1 MQEGELLWNPTAKNT
16 RLDEFTVFLKNTRQL
31 EFSDYNALWQWSVD
45 RLEDFWQSLHQFFAV
60 RSSPYSHVLKTRVM
74 PGAKWFVG
82 ATLNYAEH
90 CFLHKS
96 QTPAIIFAD
105 ERGTYCEISWAD
117 LEQQVGSLAQH
128 LREFGVQAGDR
139 VVAYIGNT
147 PEAIVAFLACA
158 SLGAIWSSTSLEM
171 GVGSIVDR
179 FSQIEPKVLFAAP
192 EYFYNGKC
200 LDVRASIAALQEK
213 LPSLQ
218 KTIVLGQE
226 FDALLNR
233 KVKPEFTALPFDH
246 PLYILY
252 SSGTTGLPKPIVHGH
267 GGILLEHLKQLG
279 LQSNLGADDRFFWF
293 TTTGWMMWN
302 YLVSG
307 LLVGSSLVLWDGS
320 PTHPTPDALWRLCER
335 AKITV
340 FGCGAAYL
348 HGNIKLGLEPKHQF
362 DLSKLRAIGSTGSPL
377 SLDGFLYVYQKVKA
391 DVQLFSTSGGT
402 DVCSAFLGGSPW
414 SPVWA
419 GELSCRSLGADLHA
433 LDDHGNSVIGVVGEL
448 VLKSPMPSM
457 PLYFWN
463 DHGNKRYLE
472 SYFAEYA
479 GVWRHGDWVKI
490 TARGSAIIY
499 GRSDATI
506 NRAGVRI
513 GTAEFYSV
521 VEGLPEIQDSLIINL
536 EQLGQPSYMPLFV
549 VLRKELN
556 TPLEQGTD
564 AALEQGTDVAL
575 EQKIKTTI
583 RQVLSPRLVPDEI
596 IAVEAIPRTLNGKKL
611 ELPIKKILLGADPA
625 QVLNKDAIANPEA
638 LAFFV
643 ALAQKRQSR

>member
-1 MQEGELLWNPTAKNT
+1 MQQGDLLWNPTSHNT
-16 RLDEFTVFLKNTRQL
+16 RLDDFVAFLKTTKSL
-31 EFSDYNALWQWSVD
+31 EFADYHALWQWSVD
-45 RLEDFWQSLHQFFAV
+45 QLEDFWESLYQFFAV
-60 RSSPYSHVLKTRVM
+60 QSSPYTSVLEARVM
-74 PGAKWFVG
+74 PEAKWFVG
-82 ATLNYAEH
+82 AKLNYAEH
-90 CFLHKS
+90 CFLHQS
-96 QTPAIIFAD
+96 QAPAIIFAN
-105 ERGTYCEISWAD
+105 ECGTYREITWAD

-128 LREFGVQAGDR
+128 LREFGVQVGDR
-139 VVAYIGNT
+139 VAAYIGNT
-147 PEAIVAFLACA
+147 PEAVVAFLACA

-179 FSQIEPKVLFAAP
+179 FCQIEPKILFAAP
-192 EYFYNGKC
+192 EYHYNGKC
-200 LDVRASIAALQEK
+200 LDVRATIATLQEK

-226 FDALLNR
+226 FDALLTR
-233 KVKPEFTALPFDH
+233 DAKPEFVALPFDH

-279 LQSNLGADDRFFWF
+279 LQSNLGANDRFFWF

-307 LLVGSSLVLWDGS
+307 LLLGSSLVLWDGS
-320 PTHPTPDALWRLCER
+320 PTHPAPDALWRLCER

-348 HGNIKLGLEPKHQF
+348 HGNIKLGLEPKRDY
-362 DLSKLRAIGSTGSPL
+362 DLTALRAIGSTGSPL
-377 SLDGFLYVYQKVKA
+377 SLDGFLYVYEKVKA

-433 LDDHGNSVIGVVGEL
+433 FDDHGNSVLETVGEL

-463 DHGNKRYLE
+463 DHDNKRYLE

-506 NRAGVRI
+506 NKAGVRI

-521 VEGLPEIQDSLIINL
+521 VEGLPEVQDSLIINL
-536 EQLGQPSYMPLFV
+536 EQLGEQSYMPLFV
-549 VLRKELN
+549 VLR
-556 TPLEQGTD
+556 QGLD
-564 AALEQGTDVAL
+564 AALEQGLDAAL
-575 EQKIKTTI
+575 EKRIKSTI
-583 RQVLSPRLVPDEI
+583 RQALSPRLVPDEI
-596 IAVEAIPRTLNGKKL
+596 FAVEAIPRTLNGKKL

-625 QVLNKDAIANPEA
+625 KVLNKDAIANPEA

>member
-1 MQEGELLWNPTAKNT
+1 MQQGDLLWSPLPNQTT
-16 RLDEFTVFLKNTRQL
+16 RLDNFVAFLKTTRGL
-31 EFSDYNALWQWSVD
+31 EFLDYDMLWHWSVD
-45 RLEDFWQSLHQFFAV
+45 KLEDFWESVYQFFEV
-60 RSSPYSHVLKTRVM
+60 RGSPYSHVLEARVM
-74 PGAKWFVG
+74 PGAKWFTG
-82 ATLNYAEH
+82 CTLNYAEH

-96 QTPAIIFAD
+96 QKPALIFAN
-105 ERGTYCEISWAD
+105 EAGIYTECSWAE
-117 LEQQVGSLAQH
+117 LERQVGSLADH
-128 LREFGVQAGDR
+128 LRQFGVQAGDR
-139 VVAYIGNT
+139 VVGYLGNT
-147 PEAIVAFLACA
+147 PEAVVAFLASA
-158 SLGAIWSSTSLEM
+158 SLGAIWSCTSLEM

-179 FSQIEPKVLFAAP
+179 FSQIEPKVLLAAT
-192 EYFYNGKC
+192 EYHYNGKRVDC
-200 LDVRASIAALQEK
+200 HATVVALQQK

-218 KTIVLGQE
+218 KTILLGEE
-226 FDALLNR
+226 FNSLLTR
-233 KVKPEFTALPFDH
+233 DCQPEFVPLPFEH

-267 GGILLEHLKQLG
+267 GGILLEHDKQLG
-279 LQSNLGADDRFFWF
+279 LQTNLNAQDRFFWF

-348 HGNIKLGLEPKHQF
+348 HGNIKLGLEPGRDF
-362 DLSKLRAIGSTGSPL
+362 DLTTLRAIGSTGSPL
-377 SLDGFLYVYQKVKA
+377 SLDGFAFVYQKVKA

-433 LDDHGNSVIGVVGEL
+433 LDDHGQPVLEMVGEL

-463 DHGNKRYLE
+463 DPNKQRYLE
-472 SYFAEYA
+472 SYFADFA
-479 GVWRHGDWVKI
+479 GAWRHGDWVKI

-506 NRAGVRI
+506 NKAGVRI
-513 GTAEFYSV
+513 GTAEIYGV
-521 VEGLPEIQDSLIINL
+521 VEGLPEVQDSLIINL
-536 EQLGQPSYMPLFV
+536 EQLGQSSYMPLFV
-549 VLRKELN
+549 VLA
-556 TPLEQGTD
+556 TPLTPE
-564 AALEQGTDVAL
+564 LEST
-575 EQKIKTTI
+575 IKNTI
-583 RQVLSPRLVPDEI
+583 RGQLSPRLVPDEI
-596 IAVEAIPRTLNGKKL
+596 FAVAAIPRTLNGKKL
-611 ELPIKKILLGADPA
+611 ELPIKKIFLGAAPEK
-625 QVLNKDAIANPEA
+625 VLNKDALANPQA
-638 LAFFV
+638 LDIFIG
-643 ALAQKRQSR
+643 LAQKRQSR